1 MRIVRPAIFLAA
13 SAAGALVL
21 PATASHAAAAASRH
35 RDAVQVVASFDP
47 AQGQN
52 PENLAVAPDG
62 TVYVTWLFAHSVAAI
77 RPDGSQA
84 VVTLPPG
91 EASGIAIDPARPG
104 RLTVA
109 LISADPGTAGI
120 WTIPLGAFHGDGQ
133 QLTILDN
140 RGICQHSGLCTDR
153 LAMVFRADA
162 EPFVAAS
169 GGRMDEI
176 IRAVR
181 DCPSGALSY
190 AIDRSEAREQVDW
203 GGTREP
209 AIEVTKDG
217 PHRISRLRSRDSRS
231 DPYAIE

>member
-1 MRIVRPAIFLAA
+1 
-13 SAAGALVL
+13 L
-21 PATASHAAAAASRH
+21 P
-35 RDAVQVVASFDP
+35 
-47 AQGQN
+47 
-52 PENLAVAPDG
+52 
-62 TVYVTWLFAHSVAAI
+62 
-77 RPDGSQA
+77 
-84 VVTLPPG
+84 
-91 EASGIAIDPARPG
+91 
-104 RLTVA
+104 
-109 LISADPGTAGI
+109 
-120 WTIPLGAFHGDGQ
+120 
-133 QLTILDN
+133 LTILDN

-162 EPFVAAS
+162 EPFVAPS

-209 AIEVTKDG
+209 VIEVTKDG